1 MKVFGYISNTHHC
14 GVAYI
19 VDGEIKGCFLEER
32 FSRIKTA
39 NDEVNLPYLSL
50 EKIQNYFNF
59 DIKDETV
66 HVATTT
72 PTFVKVKSSTLNYN
86 GIHGLTRDL
95 LKLNKKIHVY
105 PHHLCHALP
114 THFTSG
120 FKEKTMN
127 LVIDGSEST
136 NVDFPCI
143 LTKEN
148 AYKKTYNFRNAHW
161 ATSYSV
167 ENNIF
172 NIVDKQLGSPYSFS
186 DLDWL
191 NCFNPMAALWSKI
204 LPFYGFRANKD
215 EGKLMGL
222 AARGKFDEKLYK
234 FLKPCF
240 NYNNLKFDLYE
251 TNTFNKRMI
260 LLNDE
265 YNFKENKTAAENLAY
280 VFQKLTE
287 DITVKYIIDLYN
299 RFEGHEKLCLSGG
312 LFANV
317 KLNQK
322 INEYTPF
329 KEIYIM
335 PAMGDEGV
343 ALGAAMV
350 HSYENNEPLQNKRW
364 DNVFL
369 GIGYNQDEMDSYIDT
384 SKHDVTIYKPEIVA
398 KLLVDGKV
406 VGTFQGRSEFGPR
419 ALGAR
424 SIMVES
430 SKKETHEYINQ
441 KLDRHEVMPFAPI
454 IMSEHISDV
463 CYAYKSLRSAEFMTL
478 CYTVKDEWAPKIPA
492 VINTYDNT
500 ARPQVVYKERNPH
513 FHEILDE
520 FNKLT
525 GIPVLMNT
533 SFNSHGEPIINHP
546 QHAIDHLN
554 KGSVDYLIL
563 GDKLIS
569 KK

>member
-1 MKVFGYISNTHHC
+1 MKIISYISNTHHC

-19 VDGEIKGCFLEER
+19 VDGNIKGCFLEER

-39 NDEVNLPYLSL
+39 NDVQNIPRISL
-50 EKIQNYFNF
+50 EKIQEYFNF
-59 DIKDETV
+59 DIKDEDV
-66 HVATTT
+66 NVATST
-72 PTFVKVKSSTLNYN
+72 PVFIKDLNYN
-86 GIHGLTRDL
+86 SVHGLTNDL
-95 LKLNKKIHVY
+95 LKIGKKIHVY
-105 PHHLCHALP
+105 PHHFCHALS

-120 FKEKTMN
+120 FTDKTMN
-127 LVIDGSEST
+127 VVIDGSEST
-136 NVDFPCI
+136 NVNFPCI
-143 LTKEN
+143 LTREN
-148 AYKKTYNFRNAHW
+148 AHKNFYRFRNAGW
-161 ATSYSV
+161 STVYSV
-167 ENNIF
+167 ENNNFTKIHRE
-172 NIVDKQLGSPYSFS
+172 IGAPHSFFE
-186 DLDWL
+186 LDWL
-191 NCFNPMAALWSKI
+191 SGYNPLAGLWTII
-204 LPFYGFRANKD
+204 LPFYGFKHNKD

-222 AARGKFDEKLYK
+222 AARGVFDEKLYN

-240 NYNNLKFDLYE
+240 TYKDLKFDLKT
-251 TNTFNKRMI
+251 TNLFFKKMTI
-260 LLNDE
+260 LQSNYDFKNDH
-265 YNFKENKTAAENLAY
+265 NFIANLSY

-287 DITVKYIIDLYN
+287 DVTLQYIMDLY
-299 RFEGHEKLCLSGG
+299 EKYKGHKKLCLSGG

-329 KEIYIM
+329 DEIYIM
-335 PAMGDEGV
+335 PAMGDEGIP
-343 ALGAAMV
+343 LGAGMV
-350 HSYENNEPLQNKRW
+350 HCYENNIKLENKRW

-369 GIGYNQDEMDSYIDT
+369 GIGYTQEEMDSYIDNQ
-384 SKHDVTIYKPEIVA
+384 KHHVENYNPKQVA
-398 KLLVDGKV
+398 KFLKDGKV

-424 SIMVES
+424 SIMVEP

-463 CYAYKSLRSAEFMTL
+463 CYAHKSLRSAEFMTL
-478 CYTVKDEWAPKIPA
+478 CYTVKDEWAHKIPA
-492 VINTYDNT
+492 VINTFDNT
-500 ARPQVVYKERNPH
+500 ARPQVVYKERNLH

-546 QHAIDHLN
+546 EHAINHLN

-563 GDKLIS
+563 GNKLLS
-569 KK
+569 KR